1 MHVQC
6 RLWVQAVWKLIHRR
20 NVENTIPQ
28 HGIQPYVRSIISSHI
43 AQFLKNIS
51 TRAADVEVFTQPGP
65 IADIT
70 RADSMCCRSTS
81 IACMSKIVGALVR
94 CKRFYEFSNQPPEFL
109 HGALGAFAQQ
119 SFEFRE
125 RHLDGIEVWRIC
137 RQIAECY

>member
-1 MHVQC
+1 MHSRC

-65 IADIT
+65 K
-70 RADSMCCRSTS
+70 ADS
-81 IACMSKIVGALVR
+81 GAAWPARYRLLLKWKTAIGLPILNRV
-94 CKRFYEFSNQPPEFL
+94 
-109 HGALGAFAQQ
+109 
-119 SFEFRE
+119 
-125 RHLDGIEVWRIC
+125 DGD
-137 RQIAECY
+137 

>member
-1 MHVQC
+1 MHSRC

-65 IADIT
+65 KADIGPH
-70 RADSMCCRSTS
+70 DNC
-81 IACMSKIVGALVR
+81 L
-94 CKRFYEFSNQPPEFL
+94 
-109 HGALGAFAQQ
+109 
-119 SFEFRE
+119 
-125 RHLDGIEVWRIC
+125 
-137 RQIAECY
+137 